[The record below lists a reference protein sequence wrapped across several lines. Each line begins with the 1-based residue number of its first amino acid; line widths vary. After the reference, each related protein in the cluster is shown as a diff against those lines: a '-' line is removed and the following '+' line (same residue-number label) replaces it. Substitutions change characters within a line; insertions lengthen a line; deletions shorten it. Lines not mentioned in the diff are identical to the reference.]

1 MVGGVGVAGDDDRM
15 VNMTDGLPDIDAIFS
30 GFEHRYVEIDDC
42 MMHYLEGGSGE
53 TLVLVHGWSNNCL
66 GWWPLVQLLRD
77 HYHLVL
83 VDMPGF
89 GKSDDL
95 PRYDIETEADYLARL
110 VEKIELE
117 PLAMVGLSMG
127 SQVLSHFGKQY
138 SELTQSLVLFGSVF
152 HTNRRKRAT
161 QKAMKL
167 FLQGV
172 GKGKRISRLFKRVI
186 EDERFAILTSK
197 YINMY
202 KLNMELVKVN
212 QEGRKEMRIETFI
225 QMGISEAVYKIEES
239 LDGVEVPVLL
249 AFGEHDKVTKVEEA
263 MEMLSDAEGDFS
275 FASIPEGGHVAPM
288 EQPALTVAVLEQF
301 LSRVREE

>member
-1 MVGGVGVAGDDDRM
+1 LVVLFQRRSKGWGVKMVDM
-15 VNMTDGLPDIDAIFS
+15 ELPDIDVIFAE
-30 GFEHRYVEIDDC
+30 FEHEYVEVHGC
-42 MMHYLEGGSGE
+42 RMHYMEGGSGD

-66 GWWPLVQLLRD
+66 GWWPMVQDLKER
-77 HYHLVL
+77 YHLIL

-95 PRYDIETEADYLARL
+95 PRYDIETEADYLAGF
-110 VEKIELE
+110 VEALE
-117 PLAMVGLSMG
+117 VQPLAMVGLSMG
-127 SQVLSHFGKQY
+127 SQVLSYFGKQY
-138 SELTQSLVLFGSVF
+138 PELARSLVLFGSVF
-152 HTNRRKRAT
+152 HTNRRKRVT
-161 QKAMKL
+161 QRAMKL

-239 LDGVEVPVLL
+239 LDGVAVPVLL
-249 AFGEHDKVTKVEEA
+249 GFG
-263 MEMLSDAEGDFS
+263 
-275 FASIPEGGHVAPM
+275 
-288 EQPALTVAVLEQF
+288 
-301 LSRVREE
+301 